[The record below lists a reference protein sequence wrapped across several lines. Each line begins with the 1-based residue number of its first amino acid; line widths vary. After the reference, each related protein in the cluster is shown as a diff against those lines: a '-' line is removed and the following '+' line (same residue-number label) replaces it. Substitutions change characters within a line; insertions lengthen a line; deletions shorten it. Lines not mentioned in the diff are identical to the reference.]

1 MNFFGSLFNPV
12 LPKTQKS
19 DSFLKFNFQK
29 IHIKKSN
36 VQIDRGL
43 TMHTNLSF
51 FPPMKSQPASQ
62 RMKSQWKENETTQP
76 NKKNFYY
83 CLCKQKIFMNKN
95 SRILFF
101 TKMII
106 FLECFSFWYW
116 LLFFKKHLQTMF
128 RVLDGCGSKWKLY
141 SFFLQ

>member
-1 MNFFGSLFNPV
+1 M
-12 LPKTQKS
+12 
-19 DSFLKFNFQK
+19 
-29 IHIKKSN
+29 
-36 VQIDRGL
+36 QIERGL

-116 LLFFKKHLQTMF
+116 LLFSRNIYKLCLGSLMVVVKMGNNSKFQRKFCFYQIKRTFISRNKFFKTAKII
-128 RVLDGCGSKWKLY
+128 Y
-141 SFFLQ
+141 